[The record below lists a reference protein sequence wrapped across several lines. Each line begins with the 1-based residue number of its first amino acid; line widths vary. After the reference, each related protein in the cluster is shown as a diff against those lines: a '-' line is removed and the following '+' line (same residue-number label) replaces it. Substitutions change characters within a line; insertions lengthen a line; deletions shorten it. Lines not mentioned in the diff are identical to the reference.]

1 MTQDERWIVR
11 YNEVIFLKKTAKI
24 VLNVTNYVEKYKL
37 WYYLCTLFEEIA
49 LYLQERCLK
58 DDVRTMK

>member
-49 LYLQERCLK
+49 LYLQEITRILRY
-58 DDVRTMK
+58 VR

>member
-37 WYYLCTLFEEIA
+37 WYYLCALFEEIA
-49 LYLQERCLK
+49 LYLQEITR
-58 DDVRTMK
+58 M